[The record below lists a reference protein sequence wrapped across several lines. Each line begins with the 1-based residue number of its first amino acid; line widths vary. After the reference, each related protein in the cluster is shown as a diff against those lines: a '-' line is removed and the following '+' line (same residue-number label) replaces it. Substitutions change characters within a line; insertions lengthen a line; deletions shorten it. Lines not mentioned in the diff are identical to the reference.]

1 MLQEFHEHFQELQG
15 PKRLLALSKGGNKHY
30 ATPGEHALLGHSG
43 NSVIDEAS
51 PYVSSL
57 PSLMALSGSAAVLV
71 LLYHAKPQQRP
82 SRSTCLCAGLYREG
96 DWLLFGA
103 ETTGLP
109 EEVCLRPMLI
119 F

>member
-57 PSLMALSGSAAVLV
+57 PSLMS
-71 LLYHAKPQQRP
+71 
-82 SRSTCLCAGLYREG
+82 
-96 DWLLFGA
+96 
-103 ETTGLP
+103 
-109 EEVCLRPMLI
+109 
-119 F
+119 